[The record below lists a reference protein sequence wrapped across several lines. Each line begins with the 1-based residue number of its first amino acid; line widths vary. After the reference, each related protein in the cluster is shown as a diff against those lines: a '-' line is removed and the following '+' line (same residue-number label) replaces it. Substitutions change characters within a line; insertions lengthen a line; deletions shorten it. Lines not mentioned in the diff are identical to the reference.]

1 VDVTEAEGP
10 GNAPVSPARKLAGR
24 GRRWS
29 QDLDRF
35 QRTRLERVQASARVW
50 LGVLTTLLGLL
61 GSVVLLKGGD
71 LVTGVTDSGLFQ
83 GVLVVVVGLV
93 FAVTVLAVIFGG
105 QATWGGLADI
115 PGPPDDDKA
124 GPPPARRISSGH
136 RQWWL
141 RAWFRF
147 AAALA
152 LNPDRARSGHRESD
166 ETSARPP
173 VPAWQ
178 VYRDRSLASADRRRI
193 YLHASR
199 AAGVI
204 AAGLIALLA
213 ILAVIAGTV
222 SPAPAQVIV
231 IHHGRVGCGPV
242 SRSMTYT
249 GVTQVIPVTHC

>member
-1 VDVTEAEGP
+1 V
-10 GNAPVSPARKLAGR
+10 
-24 GRRWS
+24 
-29 QDLDRF
+29 F
-35 QRTRLERVQASARVW
+35 

-83 GVLVVVVGLV
+83 GILVAVVGLV

-105 QATWGGLADI
+105 QVIWGGLADI
-115 PGPPDDDKA
+115 SRPLDGDQA
-124 GPPPARRISSGH
+124 GPPAVPRISSGH

-147 AAALA
+147 ASVLA
-152 LNPDRARSGHRESD
+152 LNPDRRRPGRPD
-166 ETSARPP
+166 GKGTSARA
-173 VPAWQ
+173 PAWQ
-178 VYRDRSLASADRRRI
+178 VHRDRSLASADRRRI

-199 AAGVI
+199 SVGVI
-204 AAGLIALLA
+204 AAGLLA

-242 SRSMTYT
+242 SRSLTYT
-249 GVTQVIPVTHC
+249 GVTQVVPVTHC